1 MQHGK
6 QYQADMVR
14 LGRFELRETAMTV
27 EAPGLGLRPRCPSR
41 TRRSCQLLCA
51 VVHTHFTFAD
61 ELVEN
66 PLTGRPEAETL
77 PVRLPII
84 GPGTAQAG
92 DDEYPHLRAYLPLS
106 STSEHSTAGKAVA
119 SRYSLKPDQSAIRRT
134 HVTFKLSSK
143 LSSGSGGVWFLMYS
157 THISSVTLPLLATQ

>member
-1 MQHGK
+1 
-6 QYQADMVR
+6 
-14 LGRFELRETAMTV
+14 
-27 EAPGLGLRPRCPSR
+27 
-41 TRRSCQLLCA
+41 
-51 VVHTHFTFAD
+51 VHTHFTFAD